1 MPIPNAQ
8 TVADRW
14 AAAAG
19 AGGQRYADGVA
30 STTVDVVGRAIA
42 ALPQAAVNY
51 QNAINTGHTARRLA
65 AVGTQGWKA
74 AVAAKGAANYATGIN
89 ASKAKYQNRM
99 GQVLQVEAGLQQS
112 IQGMPS
118 GTPAA
123 SDARMLAWSNGMRQA
138 KANGAFD

>member
-1 MPIPNAQ
+1 VAIPNAQ

-30 STTVDVVGRAIA
+30 STTVDVVGAIA

-51 QNAINTGHTARRLA
+51 ANAINTGHTARRLA

-74 AVAAKGAANYATGIN
+74 AVAAKGATNYATGIN
-89 ASKAKYQNRM
+89 ASKSKYQARM
-99 GQVLQVEAGLQQS
+99 ASVLQVEAGLQQS
-112 IQGMPS
+112 IQGMAS
-118 GTPAA
+118 GSPAA